1 MAPSCGEQ
9 EFIANFPSHKLVAK
23 QTGVEALVQSLPPK
37 FHCQDQLEY
46 HENDNEL
53 TVPRGQRPILF
64 PNSTSDSFEP
74 NWGRINILVKRVLF

>member
-9 EFIANFPSHKLVAK
+9 EFIANFHSHKLVAK

-46 HENDNEL
+46 HENDNDCEYDHD
-53 TVPRGQRPILF
+53 VHEDDMR
-64 PNSTSDSFEP
+64 
-74 NWGRINILVKRVLF
+74 